1 MGAFLK
7 MPLALLKRYYRKL
20 WLRVLCY
27 ALLSLLVAAIEPV
40 LERWIDLDFAPDVA
54 PEGVMT
60 VLTILA
66 SSMLAV
72 STFSLNVMVSAH
84 RAAAASATPRIH
96 RLLLD
101 DTTTHTV
108 LAVFIGAFVYA
119 LTTIILI
126 QAGLYA
132 DTSAFIT
139 MAVTVLV
146 VVMVIAAMLRW
157 IDHLSH
163 LGSMDHNM
171 RNVFDLT
178 RDGLTRFARRP
189 ALGAALL
196 REDTVLPEQLTPLT
210 APASGYLQLIDVDG
224 LNTCLQDISEG
235 SFLYVS
241 LFPGQ
246 TVLRGQPLSQLSG
259 SASEAELS
267 QLARHFVIGDIRT
280 YEQDPDFGLTVLSE
294 MSSRALSPGVN
305 DPGTAIEAVTRLE
318 MLLWDYGH
326 ATGDPD
332 TATAPRVF
340 VKAPTPAHILQS
352 AFAATARDGAG
363 QIEVARHLREALSRL
378 ASLPDASLAA
388 AARDLDELV
397 LAYCDKALP
406 LEAERQSLRR
416 AF

>member
-7 MPLALLKRYYRKL
+7 MPLALFKRYYRKL

-27 ALLSLLVAAIEPV
+27 ALLSLVMAVFEPM
-40 LERWIDLDFAPDVA
+40 LERWINFEFTPKVA
-54 PEGVMT
+54 PEAVMS

-101 DTTTHTV
+101 DTTTQTV

-126 QAGLYA
+126 QSGLYK

-139 MAVTVLV
+139 MVVTVLV

-157 IDHLSH
+157 IDHLST
-163 LGSMDHNM
+163 LGSMDDNM
-171 RNVFDLT
+171 RNVHDLA
-178 RDGLTRFARRP
+178 RDGLARFARRP
-189 ALGAALL
+189 ALGANIFGD
-196 REDTVLPEQLTPLT
+196 DTVLPDRLTPI
-210 APASGYLQLIDVDG
+210 PADRSGYLQLIDVEG
-224 LNTCLQDISEG
+224 LNACLKEISEG
-235 SFLYVS
+235 SFLYVDI
-241 LFPGQ
+241 FPGR
-246 TVLRGQPLSQLSG
+246 TILAGQPIAMLSG
-259 SASEAELS
+259 PASQAQLDRLSA
-267 QLARHFVIGDIRT
+267 HFVLGDMRT

-294 MSSRALSPGVN
+294 ISSRALSPGVN
-305 DPGTAIEAVTRLE
+305 DPGTAIEAINRLE
-318 MLLWDYGH
+318 MLLWEYGQ
-326 ATGDPD
+326 ATGSAEAPH
-332 TATAPRVF
+332 APRVF
-340 VKAPTPAHILQS
+340 VKVPGAAHMLQS

-363 QIEVARHLREALSRL
+363 QIEVARRLREALSRL
-378 ASLPDASLAA
+378 ATLPDKPLAQA
-388 AARDLDELV
+388 AHDLDDLV
-397 LAYCDKALP
+397 LAYCDAALP